1 MAENEP
7 EQDPLLPEDARLILL
22 EKRLKQAQLDEAVRT
37 GKTTTASNVGRSQGM
52 RILSDLIGIPFGSAL
67 IGWLLDRWFGT
78 MPWVMLAM
86 LFLGFGIAIRNVFW
100 ISKQRPE

>member
-7 EQDPLLPEDARLILL
+7 WQDPRLPEDARLTSLDR
-22 EKRLKQAQLDEAVRT
+22 RLKQAQLEEAART
-37 GKTTTASNVGRSQGM
+37 GKTKTASNVGRSQGM
-52 RILSDLIGIPFGSAL
+52 RILSDLVGIPFGSAL
-67 IGWLLDRWFGT
+67 IGWLADRWLGT